1 MPWDSMMA
9 RAFTGMKY
17 VVASTKEEG
26 DRVFVTGHI
35 EGKHTGDLDLSAAGL
50 GVVPASGK
58 QIVFPEATEAWT
70 IKGNQIA
77 SIQEIGENSGMAG
90 FLAALGLNP
99 PSG

>member
-1 MPWDSMMA
+1 MVA

-58 QIVFPEATEAWT
+58 QIVFPEATDAWT

-99 PSG
+99 PTG